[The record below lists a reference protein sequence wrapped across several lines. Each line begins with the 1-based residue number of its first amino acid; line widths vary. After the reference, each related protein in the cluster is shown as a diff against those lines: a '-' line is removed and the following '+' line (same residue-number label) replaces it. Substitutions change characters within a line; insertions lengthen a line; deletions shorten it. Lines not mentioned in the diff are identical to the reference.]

1 MMDVIYGIQISDMNN
16 VHVKEAVLWGLGIN
30 ETLEPGRF
38 LVDFLPIRMS
48 SQLPSDSPSDD
59 VLFLVRYIPGWFP
72 GASFQRLLARWR
84 ANMFNSRDGP
94 FYEAKSAYHVGPIL
108 SSILAIT
115 DQMWRSP
122 MSLLDHLWFLP
133 Y

>member
-48 SQLPSDSPSDD
+48 SQLPSDSPSDGC
-59 VLFLVRYIPGWFP
+59 VVSSKVHPWMVSWCFFP
-72 GASFQRLLARWR
+72 TLPREMASEYVQF
-84 ANMFNSRDGP
+84 SRRT
-94 FYEAKSAYHVGPIL
+94 IL
-108 SSILAIT
+108 
-115 DQMWRSP
+115 
-122 MSLLDHLWFLP
+122 
-133 Y
+133 